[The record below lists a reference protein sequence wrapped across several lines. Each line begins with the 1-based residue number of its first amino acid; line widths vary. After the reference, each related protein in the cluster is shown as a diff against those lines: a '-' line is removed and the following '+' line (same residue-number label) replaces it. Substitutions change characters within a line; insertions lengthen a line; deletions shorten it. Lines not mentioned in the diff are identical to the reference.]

1 MMSTTAVSARRPR
14 HTPPV
19 VASPFPYNP
28 GSLLSIQDLTLE
40 ALRHLLARATA
51 LENQNPLERARILA
65 KRRVALLFY
74 ESSTRTRTSF
84 ELAAKSLGADTA
96 LVSSL
101 SSSIEKGESLKDTGL
116 TLRALGAEAIILRHN
131 SSGAPW
137 LLESA
142 TRLPVL
148 NAGDGMHEHPTQAL
162 LDLRTIL
169 AHLRPG
175 VEQITA
181 ETLAGVTVSIV
192 GDILHSRVARSNMLL
207 LPRLGARVLLCGP
220 KELLPDLAAQADP
233 GSAPGVEIVRDFEAA
248 LARSQVVMML
258 RIQAERLAGLQLDID
273 EYRASYQL
281 TGQRLAAHA
290 PTAIVLHPGPIIRGL
305 EVTAGVADGPQSA
318 ILEQVT
324 NGVAIR
330 MAVVERALLASTEQG
345 GRA

>member
-1 MMSTTAVSARRPR
+1 MD
-14 HTPPV
+14 
-19 VASPFPYNP
+19 
-28 GSLLSIQDLTLE
+28 LSVEGVGRI
-40 ALRHLLARATA
+40 LARATA
-51 LENQNPLERARILA
+51 LEREDPIKRDHILA
-65 KRRVALLFY
+65 KRRIALLFY

-84 ELAAKSLGADTA
+84 ELAAKSLGADTT

-131 SSGAPW
+131 SSGAAW
-137 LLESA
+137 LLEEC
-142 TRLPVL
+142 TRLTVI

-175 VEQITA
+175 VTEVSA
-181 ETLAGVTVSIV
+181 ETLAGVTVTIC

-207 LPRLGARVLLCGP
+207 LPRLGARVVLCGP
-220 KELLPDLAAQADP
+220 KELLPELAAKAGP
-233 GSAPGVEIVRDFEAA
+233 GISIERNFEAA
-248 LARSQVVMML
+248 IGQSQVVMML
-258 RIQAERLAGLQLDID
+258 RIQAERLAGLQID
-273 EYRASYQL
+273 LEDYKASYQL

-290 PTAIVLHPGPIIRGL
+290 PNAVVMHPGPIIRGL
-305 EVTAGVADGPQSA
+305 ELTAGVADGVQSA

-330 MAVVERALLASTEQG
+330 MAVMERALSAEG

>member
-1 MMSTTAVSARRPR
+1 MSQTAAPTRRPFS
-14 HTPPV
+14 TPPV
-19 VASPFPYNP
+19 AASPFPYNP
-28 GSLLSIQDLTLE
+28 GSLLSAQHLTLD
-40 ALRHLLARATA
+40 ALSHILARATA
-51 LENQNPLERARILA
+51 LENQEPLERARTLA

-96 LVSSL
+96 LVSSQ

-131 SSGAPW
+131 CSGAPW
-137 LLESA
+137 LLEEA

-169 AHLRPG
+169 AHLCSG
-175 VEQITA
+175 TTSVNA
-181 ETLAGVTVSIV
+181 ETLAGVTISIT

-207 LPRLGARVLLCGP
+207 LPRLGARVILCGP
-220 KELLPDLAAQADP
+220 KELLPELAAQAGP
-233 GSAPGVEIVRDFEAA
+233 GIEIERNFEAA
-248 LARSQVVMML
+248 LSQSQVVMML
-258 RIQAERLAGLQLDID
+258 RIQAERLAGLQLDLE
-273 EYRASYQL
+273 EYKAGYQL
-281 TGQRLAAHA
+281 TGPRLASLA
-290 PTAIVLHPGPIIRGL
+290 PTAVVLHPGPIIRGL
-305 EVTAGVADGPQSA
+305 EITAGVADGPQSA

-330 MAVVERALLASTEQG
+330 MAVVERALTAATQG

>member
-1 MMSTTAVSARRPR
+1 MSTTAVSARRPR

-220 KELLPDLAAQADP
+220 RELLPDLAADAGP
-233 GSAPGVEIVRDFEAA
+233 GITVERDFEAA
-248 LARSQVVMML
+248 LRSSQVIVML
-258 RIQAERLAGLQLDID
+258 RIQAERLAGLQLDLD
-273 EYRASYQL
+273 EYKAAYQL
-281 TGQRLAAHA
+281 TGQRLAALA
-290 PTAIVLHPGPIIRGL
+290 PTAVVLHPGPIIRGL
-305 EVTAGVADGPQSA
+305 EITSGVADGPQSA

-330 MAVVERALLASTEQG
+330 MAVVERALQSGTGQG

>member
-1 MMSTTAVSARRPR
+1 MNATLTPVRRLINLPQ
-14 HTPPV
+14 PA
-19 VASPFPYNP
+19 ASSFPYHP
-28 GSLLSIQDLTLE
+28 GSLLSVNDLSLDALNHILE
-40 ALRHLLARATA
+40 RATV
-51 LENQNPLERARILA
+51 LENQDPLTRDRILA

-84 ELAAKSLGADTA
+84 ELAAKGLGADTA
-96 LVSSL
+96 LISSL

-137 LLESA
+137 LLEEA

-169 AHLRPG
+169 GHLRPG
-175 VEQITA
+175 IARVESN
-181 ETLAGVTVSIV
+181 TLAGTTVTIV
-192 GDILHSRVARSNMLL
+192 GDIVHSRVARSNMLL

-220 KELLPDLAAQADP
+220 KELLPELATNAGP
-233 GSAPGVEIVRDFEAA
+233 GIAIERDFEAA
-248 LARSQVVMML
+248 LRKSQVVMML
-258 RIQAERLAGLQLDID
+258 RIQAERLAGLQLDL
-273 EYRASYQL
+273 EQYKAAYQL
-281 TGQRLAAHA
+281 TGDRLRNLA
-290 PTAIVLHPGPIIRGL
+290 PEAVVLHPGPIIRGL
-305 EVTAGVADGPQSA
+305 ELTAGVADGPQSA
-318 ILEQVT
+318 ILEQVR

-330 MAVVERALLASTEQG
+330 MAVVDRALTAAKQNG